1 MENFWFLVIQEYLFN
16 VLIVCASKVFTC
28 NCLISIG
35 FKLLHFHVFSLT
47 KHITIFGLPFVK
59 QRNPNGQAL
68 LASTIAPHPN
78 QGDIHEPASDMPFGR
93 LVCWLYISYTP
104 TVPKYN
110 SF

>member
-1 MENFWFLVIQEYLFN
+1 VLLKSSHVIVWLVL
-16 VLIVCASKVFTC
+16 VLNYYTSMF
-28 NCLISIG
+28 
-35 FKLLHFHVFSLT
+35 FSLT

-104 TVPKYN
+104 SVPKYN
-110 SF
+110 LF